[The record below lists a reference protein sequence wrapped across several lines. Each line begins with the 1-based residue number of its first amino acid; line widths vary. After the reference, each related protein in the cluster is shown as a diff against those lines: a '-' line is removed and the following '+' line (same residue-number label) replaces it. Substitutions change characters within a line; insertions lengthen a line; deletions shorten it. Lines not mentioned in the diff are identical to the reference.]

1 MFVYKDQH
9 RSNDWHFIYSFQY
22 NLMKML
28 VNNENSR
35 FHGGFRWKMEY
46 KATEEGNVMQK
57 HI

>member
-1 MFVYKDQH
+1 
-9 RSNDWHFIYSFQY
+9 
-22 NLMKML
+22 ML